1 MAMNTGGD
9 DNMMSEINVTP
20 LVDVMLVLLTVFIV
34 TAPLL
39 MNSVPV
45 NLPKA
50 SSDLT
55 LTQPECINI
64 SVTADGTMYFSDET
78 VNAEQLDMALM
89 EAAQNVDTSVE
100 IFADEKAE
108 YGTVAKVM
116 AAIQRAGISK
126 FTFVMQPESDS

>member
-50 SSDLT
+50 TSDLT
-55 LTQPECINI
+55 LTQPESITI
-64 SVTADGTMYFSDET
+64 SVTADGTMYFSDDP
-78 VNAEQLDMALM
+78 VSQEQLDIALN

-126 FTFVMQPESDS
+126 FTFVMQPESEH

>member
-9 DNMMSEINVTP
+9 ENMMSEINVTP

-55 LTQPECINI
+55 LTQPESISI
-64 SVTADGTMYFSDET
+64 SVTADGTMYFSDDP
-78 VNAEQLDMALM
+78 VSPEQLDIALN